1 MKKLLTLALAL
12 CVGVSAFAQFAEGD
26 DVTKELGVKAAD
38 SGSDEEV
45 KTATNEGS
53 VWKGFDY
60 TQSEKKNDND
70 YPKYEYLSYDFH
82 TWGIYGVDTWDVYQ
96 DIDNVPAGIYTM
108 SLEALYRG
116 GQLGTVIAK
125 YDAGMPVK
133 NTKIYVQIG
142 DQVFEEYVKD
152 ICVGRFKGQTAE
164 DGTTTG
170 LYVASDGNWGSDEKQ
185 GNWYYPVSHGGFS
198 AYLDAQCDGVSYDN
212 QGKIS
217 MYHNSIQFIVP
228 TDGTTV
234 RIGIKHETP
243 IAEDSSAWD
252 HWRIFYDYAYDEE
265 GLAKVAY
272 AKYEKV
278 WNAMDAFYQETLENY
293 PALGELIG
301 DDLMEIE
308 QSVVEDDAKSIYAA
322 IDALNAVEAK
332 YLEALITIKSMDY
345 LVAVSQSLIDCENRY
360 EECDKEALKTAIE
373 NAETAIN
380 ASLGEAGIE
389 SIDDYITAAKALY
402 KARVDYI
409 WSGEEHTGADGT
421 AWRDVSGIVAC
432 SGLVNEKYTPY
443 YDAETG
449 EYRYPQEI
457 EDSWTMY
464 HPNDGANT
472 EIETGYINNR
482 IKVEDYPEL
491 EGKMMPALANEAK
504 WSYDV
509 TDVNRWVYDGT
520 SFKGA
525 VTPAAT
531 TYMWYKG
538 YSAHYGGWTANPNEG
553 ELRFFQTI
561 TDLPEG
567 YYSVEG
573 RMISN
578 KGQGSA
584 DDIKQYLFIQGVNE
598 DGTVDEESKYEKQ
611 NATNWSSYTRQDWEI
626 GETDMIRL
634 SAGQNLVIGY
644 SQNCEA
650 ADGGVILKFYGT
662 DVNFPQLTEEAKQK
676 VVSLLEQNEDNF
688 KLLGDKPAVEALLAQ
703 VTPASVSD
711 DPGFKA
717 AKAILAEATD
727 FIKAAAAYNF
737 NTQADY
743 LALQAQYTSQKEAS
757 ILAVA
762 ATYVDALAENATS
775 TYKDGQA
782 ADAMYKAYASYM
794 KTFDQAEK
802 LATEEINGILANQ
815 AANLTNY
822 CDDASVL
829 AQYELDL
836 KNPIYKAIFANLHTE
851 EATEANPVEITVV
864 LANPSFTEGVD
875 GWDGTKPSQNEYANG
890 NAEIWNQTTVDMY
903 QKFQGLPAGK
913 YKVTAQAL
921 YRDGAGSA
929 GLATC
934 YKNWQAANGD
944 KEAWNAVNNYNAVL
958 YAKSGRYE
966 GKDLINSVCDTKETG
981 ISFDT
986 FYVIEDKGYPNDGKF
1001 LLYNQITEEDLPYAE
1016 DYATKYVLE
1025 NEDGTKGDAFQY
1037 PFDGR
1042 VDLED
1047 GTSLFFP
1054 ESMAGAA
1061 LRFAQDEYKVAASV
1075 NVLPG
1080 EDLQLGIRKD
1090 AGTNG
1095 DWIIFDN
1102 FQLWYLGPIDESTP
1116 EPNPSAN
1123 LIADEESYNFN
1134 KAEAKIEE
1142 VWGNKQYHVG
1152 SWAMTWNNND
1162 GKATVDLVEPGY
1174 NKSAKALKLS
1184 NPEAGKFVYSAQLEN
1199 STLASPLLKGHNY
1212 VAKFYAKADAEGT
1225 EFQFSAEAA
1234 WEANVSKYQFG
1245 ETVSLTTDWKE
1256 YTINICVPDGTEDGA
1271 DASLAY
1277 EDLTA
1282 VKFNFGFMTGTAYV
1296 DRVLV
1301 YDAREEINPDG
1312 NFIVDDESFAFNGG
1326 TLGEWKPSQ
1335 WNTNNGKATA
1345 AVAQPGWNNSNA
1357 CIAVKNTEK
1366 NGQGLYYQGQTQ
1378 YVLPQ
1383 ALEMGKH
1390 YTATF
1395 YAKAD
1400 EGFEGE
1406 FQFSAE
1412 ATWAPNVTKYQYTE
1426 NFTDISEDWTLY
1438 TIDFEV
1444 PTKAEGFTCE
1454 DLTTISLNYGMMV
1467 GQVYIDHI
1475 VILETPA
1482 PEINPDDN
1490 MIADEASF
1498 GFEDGTV
1505 GQWHYLGWN
1514 NAGTFANAA
1523 PGYGSEGSMVLTSN
1537 NSAGDPWSAQLLCP
1551 LKTPVMRGGEYQI
1564 TFYAKCD
1571 AENEG
1576 DFINPGIAKAYPEP
1590 EWNTAENAVLTKEW
1604 QKFTYT
1610 LVADESNTAE
1620 DGNSNFYFNH
1630 GKLTGNAYVDRV
1642 TVICT
1647 KNPETAINGVEIN
1660 KASSVRYNL
1669 NGQAVGSDYKGTVI
1683 EGGKKFIVK

>member
-1 MKKLLTLALAL
+1 MKKLLTLALVFCAGL
-12 CVGVSAFAQFAEGD
+12 SASAQFTEGQ
-26 DVTKELGVKAAD
+26 DVTQLLGVKAAD

-45 KTATNEGS
+45 KTATNDGS

-170 LYVASDGNWGSDEKQ
+170 LYVTSDGAWGSDEKQ
-185 GNWYYPVSHGGFS
+185 GNWYYPVSHAGFS

-212 QGKIS
+212 PGLFS
-217 MYHNSIQFIVP
+217 MYHNAIQFIVP
-228 TDGTTV
+228 TDGTKV

-293 PALGELIG
+293 PALGELMG

-308 QSVVEDDAKSIYAA
+308 QSVDEDDAESLYAA

-380 ASLGEAGIE
+380 ATLGEAGIE

-531 TYMWYKG
+531 TYKWYKG

-578 KGQGSA
+578 KGAGSA
-584 DDIKQYLFIQGVNE
+584 SDIKQYLFIQGVNE

-611 NATNWSSYTRQDWEI
+611 NETNWSSYTRQDWEI

-634 SAGQNLVIGY
+634 NAGQNLVIGY

-851 EATEANPVEITVV
+851 EATEANPVDITVV

-1061 LRFAQDEYKVAASV
+1061 LRFAQGEYKVEASV

-1080 EDLQLGIRKD
+1080 EALQLGIRKD
-1090 AGTNG
+1090 AGVSG

-1123 LIADEESYNFN
+1123 LLDDESYNFN
-1134 KAEAKIEE
+1134 KGTTGQWNYRGQGWNDGGTFANATPGYNGSAGALALTSKDPNGNAYAAQLLCNFKEGAKIER
-1142 VWGNKQYHVG
+1142 GNTYVVSFWAKGTVEGDIIAPGAGAWPDPEWNNADPAVLTTEWKQYTYTFE
-1152 SWAMTWNNND
+1152 AN
-1162 GKATVDLVEPGY
+1162 E
-1174 NKSAKALKLS
+1174 S
-1184 NPEAGKFVYSAQLEN
+1184 NTAEAGN
-1199 STLASPLLKGHNY
+1199 T
-1212 VAKFYAKADAEGT
+1212 
-1225 EFQFSAEAA
+1225 
-1234 WEANVSKYQFG
+1234 
-1245 ETVSLTTDWKE
+1245 
-1256 YTINICVPDGTEDGA
+1256 NI
-1271 DASLAY
+1271 Y
-1277 EDLTA
+1277 
-1282 VKFNFGFMTGTAYV
+1282 FNQGKLTGTAYV

-1335 WNTNNGKATA
+1335 WNTNGGKATA

-1412 ATWAPNVTKYQYTE
+1412 ATWEPNVTKYQYAE
-1426 NFTDISEDWTLY
+1426 NLSNISEDWTLY
-1438 TIDFEV
+1438 TIDFDV
-1444 PTKAEGFTCE
+1444 PTKAEGFKCE

-1475 VILETPA
+1475 VILETPGQ
-1482 PEINPDDN
+1482 EINPDDN
-1490 MIADEASF
+1490 MIADDASF
-1498 GFEDGTV
+1498 GFEDGTI
-1505 GQWHYLGWN
+1505 GKWYFGWN
-1514 NAGTFANAA
+1514 NGGTFVASA
-1523 PGYGSEGSMVLTSN
+1523 PGYGSDYCMALTAN
-1537 NSAGDPWSAQLLCP
+1537 PGNEQEYTAQLNCP
-1551 LKTPVMRGGEYQI
+1551 LKDGEAIQIGGEYEI
-1564 TFYAKCD
+1564 SFWAKTD
-1571 AENEG
+1571 TEG
-1576 DFINPGIAKAYPEP
+1576 DHITPGAGAWPNP
-1590 EWNTAENAVLTKEW
+1590 EWNNSKPAELTTNW

-1610 LVADESNTAE
+1610 LVADESNTAA
-1620 DGNSNFYFNH
+1620 DGSTNIYFNY
-1630 GKLTGNAYVDRV
+1630 GKLTGTAYVDRV
-1642 TVICT
+1642 TVVCT

>member
-12 CVGVSAFAQFAEGD
+12 CVGVSAFAQFEEGE
-26 DVTKELGVKAAD
+26 DVTAKLGVKAAD

-45 KTATNEGS
+45 KTATNDGS

-70 YPKYEYLSYDFH
+70 YPKYEYLSYGCH

-96 DIDNVPAGIYTM
+96 DLDNVPAGIYTM

-212 QGKIS
+212 PGQFS
-217 MYHNSIQFIVP
+217 MYHNAIQFIVP
-228 TDGTTV
+228 TDGTKV

-272 AKYEKV
+272 AKYETV

-308 QSVVEDDAKSIYAA
+308 QSVDEDDAESIYAA
-322 IDALNAVEAK
+322 IEALNAVEAK

-373 NAETAIN
+373 NAETAIK
-380 ASLGEAGIE
+380 ASLGQEGIE

-472 EIETGYINNR
+472 EIETGYINDR
-482 IKVEDYPEL
+482 IKVEDHPEL
-491 EGKMMPALANEAK
+491 EGQMMPALANEAK

-531 TYMWYKG
+531 TYKWYKG

-584 DDIKQYLFIQGVNE
+584 SDIKQYLFIQGVNE

-611 NATNWSSYTRQDWEI
+611 NETNWGSYTRQDWEI

-634 SAGQNLVIGY
+634 NAGQNLVIGY

-662 DVNFPQLTEEAKQK
+662 DVNFSKLTEEAKQK

-711 DPGFKA
+711 DPAFKA

-743 LALQAQYTSQKEAS
+743 LELQNQYQSDNEKS

-762 ATYVDALAENATS
+762 AAYVDALAENATS

-802 LATEEINGILANQ
+802 LATEEINGILDKQ

-929 GLATC
+929 GLTTC

-986 FYVIEDKGYPNDGKF
+986 FYVIEEKGYPNDGKF
-1001 LLYNQITEEDLPYAE
+1001 LLYNQITEEDKPYAE

-1152 SWAMTWNNND
+1152 NWAMTWNNND

-1301 YDAREEINPDG
+1301 YDAREEINPEG
-1312 NFIVDDESFAFNGG
+1312 NLIYDDESFAFNGG
-1326 TLGEWKPSQ
+1326 TTGNWKMNG
-1335 WNTNNGKATA
+1335 WNNQGTVAAVEPGWNGSAYALELTPNGKAGQNYE
-1345 AVAQPGWNNSNA
+1345 AQVP
-1357 CIAVKNTEK
+1357 NTVVGTME
-1366 NGQGLYYQGQTQ
+1366 
-1378 YVLPQ
+1378 V
-1383 ALEMGKH
+1383 GKS
-1390 YTATF
+1390 YKLSF
-1395 YAKAD
+1395 YAKAEN
-1400 EGFEGE
+1400 EGAEIE
-1406 FQFSAE
+1406 FGAQLSP
-1412 ATWAPNVTKYQYTE
+1412 WAAGNKE
-1426 NFTDISEDWTLY
+1426 WNGNMF
-1438 TIDFEV
+1438 
-1444 PTKAEGFTCE
+1444 A
-1454 DLTTISLNYGMMV
+1454 LTTEWAAYSIEMTVTDDYPAAGLNCL
-1467 GQVYIDHI
+1467 YINFGKTDGKAYVDHI
-1475 VILETPA
+1475 VLEEVIPA
-1482 PEINPDDN
+1482 EVYSEDN
-1490 MIADEASF
+1490 MLDEASF
-1498 GFEDGTV
+1498 GFEDGTT
-1505 GQWHYLGWN
+1505 GKWNYLPWN
-1514 NAGTFANAA
+1514 NEGTFANAA
-1523 PGYGSEGSMVLTSN
+1523 PGYGSEKCMVLTSTK
-1537 NSAGDPWSAQLLCP
+1537 STGDPWGAQLLCP
-1551 LKTPVMRGGEYQI
+1551 LKTPVMIGGEYEI
-1564 TFYAKCD
+1564 TFYAKSD

-1576 DFINPGIAKAYPEP
+1576 DFIAPGIAKDWTAP
-1590 EWNTAENAVLTKEW
+1590 EWNKANDNPAVLTKEW

-1610 LVADESNTAE
+1610 LVADESNTGAE
-1620 DGNSNFYFNH
+1620 GSTNFYFNH

-1642 TVICT
+1642 SVVCT